1 MTAIDLR
8 KDLVVLTADKNARFA
23 IQGILTRHH
32 SLGIRQISSE
42 YYLHPGKDPGI
53 LHTAHDFLR
62 SFSRSYAHALVLMDR
77 EGSGQEAMSRVEMEE
92 KIETAMS
99 QSGWGDRA
107 SVIAI
112 DPELDIWV
120 WSDSPHVD
128 HELGWSGQAPDLR
141 SWLRN
146 RGLLGKENSKPDRPK
161 EALEAALKQIRKP
174 RSSALYRAI
183 AQKVSLAKCADPA
196 FVKLK
201 SVLQSWFSEN

>member
-1 MTAIDLR
+1 MTANQLL

-23 IQGILTRHH
+23 VQGILTRYH
-32 SLGIRQISSE
+32 SLGIRQISAD
-42 YYLHPGKDPGI
+42 YYLHPEKDPGI

-62 SFSRSYAHALVLMDR
+62 PFFRAYAHALVLMDR
-77 EGSGQEAMSRVEMEE
+77 EGSGKEVMSRAQMEE

-107 SVIAI
+107 SVVVI

-128 HELGWSGQAPDLR
+128 HELGWSGHVPDLR

-146 RGLLGKENSKPDRPK
+146 LGLLGNGVTKPDQPK
-161 EALEAALKQIRKP
+161 KALEAALKQVRKP
-174 RSSALYRAI
+174 RSSALYQAI
-183 AQKVSLAKCADPA
+183 AEKVSLAKCTDSA

-201 SVLQSWFSEN
+201 SVLQRWFLEN